1 MINTSTTIIT
11 SLLVALL
18 QNTQR
23 RGERVV
29 QKKLEAIADGL
40 SDLMNHFANDEPNRA
55 AREDLARV
63 IKDLRAAEPSSRSTP
78 SPFRAVSGL
87 VDEPK

>member
-1 MINTSTTIIT
+1 LINTSTTILT
-11 SLLVALL
+11 FLLVALL

-29 QKKLEAIADGL
+29 RKKLEAIADGL
-40 SDLMNHFANDEPNRA
+40 SDVIMDHFANDEPDRA
-55 AREDLARV
+55 AREDLARD

-78 SPFRAVSGL
+78 SPFRAVSG
-87 VDEPK
+87 